1 MGAVWM
7 QAWSELRARW
17 RGALAVAILFGLAG
31 SIAMTAASGARRT
44 TTSYE
49 RLLAA
54 SAGYHVEVQ
63 PTGDGGPDADAQQ
76 LDLVAAL
83 PQVAEAGRLA
93 FVPSTRATA
102 EPQTFGWDVTSV
114 AMVDDNIGR
123 TLEIPRL
130 LEGRRPD
137 YANPHEA
144 VVSPE
149 FLTERGLSVGD
160 RFQLQLATFDDVVQL
175 FGGMPGI
182 PHGPVVTVAIVG
194 TWKLP
199 HDVSIQEQTGILFLT
214 PAFYDRYSESIAT
227 LPSLI
232 VRLRDP
238 VRETDDFVAGVRR
251 IGDEAALSI
260 ESQAD
265 LIGRVDRA
273 LGVQAGALWILA
285 GAVAVGAL
293 LVVGQALGR
302 WLMLG
307 ADDDP
312 TLRALGMG
320 TGLLVV
326 IRTVQA
332 VVAGLAAATI
342 AIGSAVLLSPA
353 VPVGLGREI
362 EPDLGFIV
370 DAPILAIGA
379 SAIVLACAIRGVLQ
393 ISLSGRVSPE
403 REIRSRPTLVASRL
417 ARAGFPPAVV
427 TGVRFAT
434 EPGRG
439 KSAVPIR
446 SVLAGAT
453 LSIVALVGAFAFGR
467 NMEHMLETPRAY
479 GFNWDLVVFG
489 GEDPSVTSGLE
500 RRLSGSDHVAGLSR
514 VTIATTSFRGGDV
527 DTMAVETIKGRVL
540 PTIIEG
546 RPPNADDEVA
556 LASKTLRS
564 AGLEIGGTAAFPGSE
579 EACGG
584 APVCTVTFRIVGR
597 VAFWGEGTDPD
608 TGVAFTERGQDRISR
623 SEGFT
628 DYLVEVPRGRDKKEA
643 VAALEEELE
652 IDATLAESPVNI
664 DNIARVRGMPT
675 LLAAILGVLAL
686 ATVSH
691 ALITAAHRRRHDL
704 AVLKTLGFVRRQV
717 RATAAWH
724 STTTV
729 VIALLVGLPAGIAVG
744 RWAWMFLADR
754 LGVVPLAVT
763 PIGAVAVGAAGVI
776 ALANLVALIPARA
789 AARSRPA
796 EILRTE

>member
-7 QAWSELRARW
+7 QAASELRARW
-17 RGALAVAILFGLAG
+17 RGALVVAVLFGLAG

-44 TTSYE
+44 STSYE

-63 PTGDGGPDADAQQ
+63 PTGSDPESDAEM

-83 PQVAEAGRLA
+83 PQVADHGRLA

-102 EPQTFGWDVTSV
+102 EPQPFGWDVTSV
-114 AMVDDNIGR
+114 AMVDHNIGR

-130 LEGRRPD
+130 LDGRRPD

-144 VVSPE
+144 AASAD
-149 FLTERGLSVGD
+149 FLAERGLSIGD
-160 RFQLQLATFDDVVQL
+160 RFSLQLATFPDVQL
-175 FGGMPGI
+175 LFEGRPGI
-182 PHGPVVTVAIVG
+182 PQGPVVTVEIVG
-194 TWKLP
+194 AWKLP

-214 PAFYDRYSESIAT
+214 PAFYERYAGSIAM
-227 LPSLI
+227 LPALI
-232 VRLRDP
+232 LRLRDP

-251 IGDEAALSI
+251 IGDEAALTI
-260 ESQAD
+260 ESEAD
-265 LIGRVDRA
+265 LLGRVDRA
-273 LGVQAGALWILA
+273 LGVQATALWILG
-285 GAVAVGAL
+285 GAVAIGAL

-307 ADDDP
+307 AGDDP

-320 TGLLVV
+320 TALLIVT
-326 IRTVQA
+326 RTLQA
-332 VVAGLAAATI
+332 VAIGLAAAAI
-342 AIGSAVLLSPA
+342 AIGSAVLLSPL
-353 VPVGLGREI
+353 VPIGLGREI
-362 EPDLGFIV
+362 DPELGFIA

-379 SAIVLACAIRGVLQ
+379 LAIVLACAARGAAQV
-393 ISLSGRVSPE
+393 SLSGRVAQSE
-403 REIRSRPTLVASRL
+403 EMRTRPTAVASRL
-417 ARAGFPPAVV
+417 AGAGLPPAVV

-453 LSIVALVGAFAFGR
+453 MSIVALVGAFAFGR
-467 NMEHMLETPRAY
+467 NMDHMLRTPSTY

-489 GEDPSVTSGLE
+489 GDDPTFTTGLE
-500 RRLSGSDHVAGLSR
+500 RSLSESDHVEGLSR
-514 VTIATTSFRGGDV
+514 VTIATTSLLGSDI

-540 PTIIEG
+540 PSIIEG
-546 RPPNADDEVA
+546 RPPTGDDEVA
-556 LASKTLRS
+556 LASKTLRA
-564 AGLEIGGTAAFPGSE
+564 AGLEIGDSARFPGSE
-579 EACGG
+579 ETCGAASG
-584 APVCTVTFRIVGR
+584 CTVMFRIVGR

-608 TGVAFTERGQDRISR
+608 TGAAFSESGQRRISR
-623 SEGFT
+623 SDGFI
-628 DYLVEVPRGRDKKEA
+628 DYLVTVPADDDKKEA
-643 VAALEEELE
+643 VAALEDELD

-664 DNIARVRGMPT
+664 DNIVRVRGMPT
-675 LLAAILGVLAL
+675 VLAAILGLLAL

-691 ALITAAHRRRHDL
+691 ALITAAQRRRHDL

-729 VIALLVGLPAGIAVG
+729 VIALLVGLPAGLAVG
-744 RWAWMFLADR
+744 RWAWMYLADR
-754 LGVVPLAVT
+754 LGVVPVT
-763 PIGAVAVGAAGVI
+763 VAPIGEVAVGAAGVI
-776 ALANLVALIPARA
+776 VLANVVALIPARV